1 MQKTKIISLRLTQ
14 TEYNQ
19 IKQLAN
25 EKEVSVSKFFKDRAL
40 STDGLT
46 LSEKQSIYQ
55 HLLIIKDAATNRI
68 SSETIIRECDAIW
81 QSLR

>member
-25 EKEVSVSKFFKDRAL
+25 EKEVSVSKFLKDRAL

-46 LSEKQSIYQ
+46 LSAKQSIYQ

-68 SSETIIRECDAIW
+68 SSDKIIKECDTIW

>member
-25 EKEVSVSKFFKDRAL
+25 EKEVSVSKFLKDRAL

-68 SSETIIRECDAIW
+68 SSDRIIKECDTIW

>member
-14 TEYNQ
+14 AEYNQ

-25 EKEVSVSKFFKDRAL
+25 ENEVTVSTFLKDRAL

-46 LSEKQSIYQ
+46 LSAKQSIYK
-55 HLLIIKDAATNRI
+55 HLLIIKDVATNKI
-68 SSETIIRECDAIW
+68 SSDKIIKKCDTLW
-81 QSLR
+81 QSLK

>member
-25 EKEVSVSKFFKDRAL
+25 EKEVSVSKFLKDRAL

-46 LSEKQSIYQ
+46 LSAKQSIYQ
-55 HLLIIKDAATNRI
+55 HLLIIKDAAANKI
-68 SSETIIRECDAIW
+68 NAQTIMKGCDQIW
-81 QSLR
+81 QLLR

>member
-1 MQKTKIISLRLTQ
+1 MQRTKIVSLRLTQ
-14 TEYNQ
+14 AEYNQ

-25 EKEVSVSKFFKDRAL
+25 ENRTTVSAFLKDRAL

-46 LSEKQSIYQ
+46 LSAKQSIYQ

-68 SSETIIRECDAIW
+68 SLETIIRECDAVW
-81 QSLR
+81 QYLK

>member
-19 IKQLAN
+19 IKQLAK
-25 EKEVSVSKFFKDRAL
+25 EKEVSVSAFLKDRAL
-40 STDGLT
+40 STDGMS
-46 LSEKQSIYQ
+46 LSAKQSIYQ

-68 SSETIIRECDAIW
+68 SSDKIIKECDTIW
-81 QSLR
+81 QYLK